1 MAVRV
6 SVFGLGYV
14 GCVSAASFAGDG
26 HDVVGVDV
34 NADKV
39 AAINAGRSAIVEPGH
54 DERLGRAAAERG
66 VRATLDT
73 EEAVRGTEVSLLC
86 VGTPSRKNGSLDL
99 QYLER
104 VSEEVGRALRAKSGY
119 HVVVVRSTVLPG
131 TTHEVV
137 IPALER
143 ESGKKYGEGFGVS
156 VNPEFLREGTALKD
170 FRKPPLTLVGHN
182 HAADASGTIA
192 LYQSID
198 APLVSTSIRVA
209 EMMKYTSNT
218 WHALKVCFANE
229 VGNLCKR
236 MGVDSHE
243 VMDIFCRDE
252 KLNLSPYYLK
262 PGFAFGGSCLPKDVR
277 ALQYRAKEV
286 DLDLPLIQSILPSNK
301 LQIEH
306 AFDDVME
313 TGKQNIGLLGFSFK
327 AGTDDLRES
336 PIVILAE
343 ALLGKGRTLR
353 IYDKNVSLA
362 RLVGANKEYI
372 ERQIPHLSSLLCGT
386 VDEVIDGSEVIVVGN
401 QSPEFVDALMRSR
414 PDQIIIARVRLPM
427 AGALL
432 QAEYRGICW

>member
-1 MAVRV
+1 MKV

-14 GCVSAASFAGDG
+14 GSVSAASFAADG
-26 HDVVGVDV
+26 HKVIGVDV
-34 NADKV
+34 NADK
-39 AAINAGRSAIVEPGH
+39 AAAVNAGRSPIVEPGLE
-54 DERLGRAAAERG
+54 DLLARAVAEGCLCATTDTAAAIRES
-66 VRATLDT
+66 D
-73 EEAVRGTEVSLLC
+73 VSLLC
-86 VGTPSRKNGSLDL
+86 VGTPSRRNGSLDL
-99 QYLER
+99 TYLER
-104 VSEEVGRALRAKSGY
+104 VAEQIGAELRDKPSY

-143 ESGKKYGEGFGVS
+143 TSGKKYGTGFGVS

-192 LYQSID
+192 LYQAID

-229 VGNLCKR
+229 IGNLCKR
-236 MGVDSHE
+236 VGVDSHD

-252 KLNLSPYYLK
+252 KLNLSSYYLK

-286 DLDLPLIQSILPSNK
+286 DVDLPVISHILPSNS
-301 LQIEH
+301 LQIQH
-306 AFDDVME
+306 AVDEVLE
-313 TGKQNIGLLGFSFK
+313 TGKKKVGLLGFSFK

-336 PIVILAE
+336 PMVILAE
-343 ALLGKGRTLR
+343 ALLGKGLSLK
-353 IYDKNVSLA
+353 IYDRNVSMA
-362 RLVGANKEYI
+362 KLVGSNKEYI
-372 ERQIPHLSSLLCGT
+372 ETQIPHLSSLLCHT
-386 VDEVIDGSEVIVVGN
+386 IDEVIVGSEVIVIGN
-401 QSPEFVDALMRSR
+401 LSSEFGDALTQCR
-414 PDQIIIARVRLPM
+414 PDQIVIDLVRLPIV
-427 AGALL
+427 GSLL